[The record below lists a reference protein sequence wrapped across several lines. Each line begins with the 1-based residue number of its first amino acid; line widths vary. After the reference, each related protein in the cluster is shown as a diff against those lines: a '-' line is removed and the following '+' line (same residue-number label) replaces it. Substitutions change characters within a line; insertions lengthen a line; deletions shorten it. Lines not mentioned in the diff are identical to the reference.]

1 MSAKSSTSE
10 PSSPRYRRAPLILS
24 VSALALACLSGT
36 SATALDVGGEPP
48 PIDLPDRA
56 GKKVD
61 LSELRGSVVVV
72 SFWASWCG
80 PCKEELPALE
90 SLHRKHARDGLI
102 VVGVNIDSR
111 RKKMESFLKEVPVT
125 FRIVHDPKA
134 EVAARYEPPTMPTSY
149 LVGRRGKLQHVQE
162 GFERGDAE
170 QLEARIRSLLAVKP
184 EAR

>member
-1 MSAKSSTSE
+1 
-10 PSSPRYRRAPLILS
+10 
-24 VSALALACLSGT
+24 
-36 SATALDVGGEPP
+36 
-48 PIDLPDRA
+48 
-56 GKKVD
+56 
-61 LSELRGSVVVV
+61 VVVV

-90 SLHRKHARDGLI
+90 SIYQKHARDGLV

-111 RKKMESFLKEVPVT
+111 RKKMESFLKDVPVT

-149 LVGRRGKLQHVQE
+149 LVGRRGKLRHVQE